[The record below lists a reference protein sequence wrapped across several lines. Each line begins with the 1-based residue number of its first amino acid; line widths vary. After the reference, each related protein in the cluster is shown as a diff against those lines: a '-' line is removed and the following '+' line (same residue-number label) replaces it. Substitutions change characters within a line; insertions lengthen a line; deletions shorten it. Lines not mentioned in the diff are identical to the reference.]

1 MIWIGQPIKAG
12 PKPSLRYVIDYPD
25 TNEVL
30 VHHSHR
36 RSWHEQSIWV
46 RQTAEACSR
55 TLPPLLR
62 ADNCQLFRG
71 ISLDCILPFCLW
83 LYLIHFDSFWFYS
96 LTLRLP
102 LILWLP
108 PCFSKSPRH
117 DMPLQSLQNLLNLL
131 RFDRWF
137 ERCSWSRWRLYWSPV
152 RNLVSWDRL
161 YMSPA
166 GQPHFES
173 TTEPELGSQPKC
185 SAWAEKVFLGLV
197 IASLAT
203 RPMNPA
209 VRCTVLF
216 LGSRDESWVLT
227 GCWSLHFWQFWNDEV
242 VTLKPCVMTGHPC
255 DSMSRETRVQSSS
268 WPRQWPPAQSCSLS
282 WLGFRFSSRQAP
294 GGLRKNLTTDSNS

>member
-1 MIWIGQPIKAG
+1 MKFLFTTATEDHGMSNLSG
-12 PKPSLRYVIDYPD
+12 YVK
-25 TNEVL
+25 
-30 VHHSHR
+30 
-36 RSWHEQSIWV
+36 
-46 RQTAEACSR
+46 
-55 TLPPLLR
+55 LLR
-62 ADNCQLFRG
+62 HVHVLFPLFCELT
-71 ISLDCILPFCLW
+71 IVSSFEASLWTAFCHFASDCIWFI
-83 LYLIHFDSFWFYS
+83 LIYFDSFWFYS